1 MVDREQLK
9 LGSEINKHFVKG
21 LMKGYERYL
30 EVRVEAD
37 EELKI
42 SNGYAYTR
50 GNHLEDKIAKEIS
63 DKVTYEPAKAGSWN
77 YLQFNVGNN
86 DEKYL
91 VIVRRSERIEETRKE
106 LKLKNSEDR
115 EENWLYGLARNNDH
129 LNLSQLIKEDSN
141 EEIKLFAS
149 NFEDEKAIS
158 GQMELNFNNV
168 QEFDRFY
175 VLTYEINDS
184 TYMIDDASL
193 LMMDSQTLGLVE
205 VESLRDLVVEY
216 RTIINND
223 LLTNVK
229 RVFDKEV
236 FSAGTQ
242 EYKVYPSEEETSGD
256 LLEYLSEDA
265 SQDETEED
273 I

>member
-1 MVDREQLK
+1 MVDKEQLK
-9 LGSEINKHFVKG
+9 LDPEINEHFVKG

-30 EVRVEAD
+30 EVRVEAG

-63 DKVTYEPAKAGSWN
+63 DKVTYEHAKAGSWS
-77 YLQFNVGNN
+77 YLQFNVANN

-91 VIVRRSERIEETRKE
+91 VIVRRMERIENTRKE
-106 LKLKNSEDR
+106 IALKDTEGKEK
-115 EENWLYGLARNNDH
+115 NWLFGLARNNDC
-129 LNLSQLIKEDSN
+129 LNLSQLIKENNN
-141 EEIKLFAS
+141 EQIKLFAS
-149 NFEDEKAIS
+149 NIEDEKAIL
-158 GQMELNFNNV
+158 GQTYLEIDFD

-175 VLTYEINDS
+175 ILSYEIDDS

-193 LMMDSQTLGLVE
+193 LMMDSRTLGLLE
-205 VESLRDLVVEY
+205 VESLRDIVVKY
-216 RTIINND
+216 QPTIND
-223 LLTNVK
+223 HLLEDAK
-229 RVFDKEV
+229 KVFEEEEV
-236 FSAGTQ
+236 SAEAK
-242 EYKVYPSEEETSGD
+242 EYKVYPAEEETSGD
-256 LLEYLSEDA
+256 LLDYLSEDA